1 MTMLLPALCLMSCED
16 KVDRDVTWPEWASR
30 PIIGTAAVSA
40 ETGSV
45 VAGSAVNFH
54 AEVSDEIRNAVDY
67 IVDYRCNDHQP
78 VAPSSILKIG
88 MKGEIEIIRK

>member
-54 AEVSDEIRNAVDY
+54 AEVSDEYNIHWRSDTA
-67 IVDYRCNDHQP
+67 
-78 VAPSSILKIG
+78 K
-88 MKGEIEIIRK
+88 M

>member
-1 MTMLLPALCLMSCED
+1 MIMVLPVLCLASCEE
-16 KVDRDVTWPEWASR
+16 KVDKDVTWPEWASR

-54 AEVSDEIRNAVDY
+54 AEVSDEYNEHSR
-67 IVDYRCNDHQP
+67 HF
-78 VAPSSILKIG
+78 
-88 MKGEIEIIRK
+88 